1 MHRQQLH
8 GGGRLDLIQDGI
20 KTSIIV
26 SGALQAKAALKGQS
40 IDAREIRSFLELAG
54 IGAGTALTVDA
65 LLNMV

>member
-1 MHRQQLH
+1 M
-8 GGGRLDLIQDGI
+8 IQDGI